1 METMWLRQVRS
12 LLIVPMFECLVAIC
26 LVISLLVFVESV
38 YMNIVVI
45 YVKMFKRKPEKIYKW
60 EAMQE
65 DIEVGDQNYPMVLV
79 QIPMYNEREVFQ
91 LSIGAACRLTW
102 PLDRVIIQV
111 LDDSTDPTI
120 IVHMIRLFKRMLAN
134 Y

>member
-45 YVKMFKRKPEKIYKW
+45 YVKMFQRKPEKIYKW

-79 QIPMYNEREVFQ
+79 QIPMYNEREVLISLQ
-91 LSIGAACRLTW
+91 
-102 PLDRVIIQV
+102 
-111 LDDSTDPTI
+111 TD
-120 IVHMIRLFKRMLAN
+120 
-134 Y
+134 

>member
-1 METMWLRQVRS
+1 MWLRQVRS
-12 LLIVPMFECLVAIC
+12 LLVVPMFECLVAIC

-79 QIPMYNEREVFQ
+79 QIPMYNEREVLISLQ
-91 LSIGAACRLTW
+91 
-102 PLDRVIIQV
+102 
-111 LDDSTDPTI
+111 TD
-120 IVHMIRLFKRMLAN
+120 
-134 Y
+134 

>member
-12 LLIVPMFECLVAIC
+12 LLVVPMFECLVAIC

-45 YVKMFKRKPEKIYKW
+45 YVKMFQRKPEKIYKW

-79 QIPMYNEREVFQ
+79 QIPMYNEREVLISLQ
-91 LSIGAACRLTW
+91 
-102 PLDRVIIQV
+102 
-111 LDDSTDPTI
+111 TD
-120 IVHMIRLFKRMLAN
+120 
-134 Y
+134 

>member
-79 QIPMYNEREVFQ
+79 QIPMYNEREVLISLQ
-91 LSIGAACRLTW
+91 
-102 PLDRVIIQV
+102 
-111 LDDSTDPTI
+111 TD
-120 IVHMIRLFKRMLAN
+120 
-134 Y
+134 